1 MADDALVLLCTCR
14 DAGELQML
22 RAALE
27 ARGVPLRIEGATTHG
42 MLGMIHGAALAPRVM
57 VPPQWR
63 ATARQ
68 IAAEIVGPFDDGG
81 DDGTPRAIAATP
93 FRAMTPDPDDELE
106 DPAEL
111 EDDEPDDEDDVAT
124 VAPTRRSVAVPLML
138 AVLGLPWGFAH
149 IYARR
154 PMRGLALMFTAAVAA
169 GWLLS
174 GSMIG
179 AYLLAAVGLVDLVGS
194 IALIT
199 RDNRATR

>member
-42 MLGMIHGAALAPRVM
+42 MLGMIHGAGLAPRVM

-63 ATARQ
+63 ATARE

-81 DDGTPRAIAATP
+81 DDDAPRAIAATP
-93 FRAMTPDPDDELE
+93 FRAMTPDPDEPDG
-106 DPAEL
+106 DA
-111 EDDEPDDEDDVAT
+111 EPDDDDDDDDDDVAT
-124 VAPTRRSVAVPLML
+124 VAPARRSFAVPLML

-154 PMRGLALMFTAAVAA
+154 PVRGLALMVTAAIAA
-169 GWLLS
+169 GWVLS
-174 GSMIG
+174 GSMLG
-179 AYLLAAVGLVDLVGS
+179 AYLLGTVALVDLVGS
-194 IALIT
+194 IALIA
-199 RDNRATR
+199 RDNRATH